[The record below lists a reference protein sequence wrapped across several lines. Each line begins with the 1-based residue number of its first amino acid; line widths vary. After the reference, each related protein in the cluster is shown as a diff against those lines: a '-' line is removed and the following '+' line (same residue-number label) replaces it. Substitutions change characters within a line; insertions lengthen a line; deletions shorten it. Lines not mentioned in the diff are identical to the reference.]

1 MVVYTPLLFGLILLG
16 VQLAVWGLAQL
27 AVRHSANHAVQT
39 TRVRNGTAAMGR
51 ADAASVLA
59 RIGGRIVRD
68 PQITVSRDA
77 NAATVTVRGQA
88 PQVVPFLRLSVST
101 RVTAP
106 TERFR
111 AASMSETDASGHE
124 VTA

>member
-39 TRVRNGTAAMGR
+39 TRVRNG
-51 ADAASVLA
+51 
-59 RIGGRIVRD
+59 
-68 PQITVSRDA
+68 TVSRDA